1 MEALKAQVLGGDL
14 SPATLRKLADLVE
27 KAETMAA
34 ESKLLKVGNS
44 VRAPRGDACVKAM
57 VSDLDAA
64 AGTVEVVYEDA
75 TEATVPSGACSAL
88 LDFEVAPPAPAKDSV
103 EAAGECKAR
112 GSRLFQAKDYV
123 AASGHYKAALGVLKR
138 LYPLGVGALVEVN
151 SNGALR
157 VGTVSGVDDRAAK
170 ESEIPNFKGSY
181 LGRFPLV
188 SADFWTSDHL
198 LERSRSVDAFS
209 GTRAR
214 GTLMLKRT

>member
-88 LDFEVAPPAPAKDSV
+88 LDFESAPPAPAKDSV

-157 VGTVSGVDDRAAK
+157 VGTVSGVDDGAAK

-214 GTLMLKRT
+214 GTLTLKRR

>member
-157 VGTVSGVDDRAAK
+157 VGTVSGVDQGSKRVR
-170 ESEIPNFKGSY
+170 NFQLQRLISRPFST
-181 LGRFPLV
+181 RF
-188 SADFWTSDHL
+188 
-198 LERSRSVDAFS
+198 
-209 GTRAR
+209 G
-214 GTLMLKRT
+214 